1 MEMMARPREHLLKAP
16 IAEAI
21 IDFRVSRREQVSP
34 DIFSNLEESVG
45 KHYAGKSQIRRF
57 QGFFGINEGQLLDPT
72 QTQVDLGWR
81 YQTESEVA
89 QFRVDG
95 FTFSK
100 LEPYTTWEE
109 VSAEAFR
116 LWAIYRRLAEPV
128 QVSRLAVRYINR
140 MRLVGMADIG
150 EYLEAPP
157 ALPLL
162 LPQRL
167 REFLTRVYVD
177 DDDSGA
183 SAIIVQALEP
193 PVDPNAASLLLDID
207 AFCQVALSPDD
218 PSLPETFERLRGLKN
233 AIFYASITEK
243 TAEMYE

>member
-1 MEMMARPREHLLKAP
+1 MALPRDHLRNAP

-21 IDFRVSRREQVSP
+21 IDFRVSRREQVNP
-34 DIFSNLEESVG
+34 DIFSNLEEFIG
-45 KHYAGKSQIRRF
+45 QQYANKSQIRMF
-57 QGFFGINEGQLLDPT
+57 QGFFGVNDGRLLDPK
-72 QTQVDLGWR
+72 QSQADLGWR
-81 YQTESEVA
+81 YQTEHEVA
-89 QFRVDG
+89 QFRIDG

-109 VSAEAFR
+109 VSTEAFR
-116 LWAIYRRLAEPV
+116 LWAIYRRLAEPA
-128 QVSRLAVRYINR
+128 QVLRLAVRYINR
-140 MRLVGMADIG
+140 MRLTGMADIA

-157 ALPLL
+157 ALPLPI
-162 LPQRL
+162 PQSL
-167 REFLTRVYVD
+167 REFLTRVNVYD
-177 DDDSGA
+177 DDTGA

-207 AFCQVALSPDD
+207 AFYQKEISPDD

-243 TAEMYE
+243 TAEIYEW